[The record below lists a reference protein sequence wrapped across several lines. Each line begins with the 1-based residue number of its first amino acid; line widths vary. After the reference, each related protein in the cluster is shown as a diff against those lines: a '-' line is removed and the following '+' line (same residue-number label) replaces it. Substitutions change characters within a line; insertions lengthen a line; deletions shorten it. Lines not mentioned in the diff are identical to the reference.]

1 MSGRFDIVSP
11 EGLRVDGR
19 RPPELRRL
27 NCRTGVFAQAD
38 GSAYIEQGN
47 TKCLV
52 SVYGPR
58 EPAKRSG
65 QQEKG
70 PIINV
75 EYNVASFSSGERKQK
90 LKRDRRL
97 REVASVIKQTFEPI
111 ICYGQNVASRSEIDI
126 NIQILQV
133 DGGALHAAINA
144 TTLAM
149 IDAGVPMRD
158 FVCACS
164 AGIANNIPL
173 LDLNHIEESAD
184 VPTLTVG
191 LLPKSGKITLLSLEA
206 RLHLDKLQSVLELAS
221 NGAERMRDELD
232 ATIRKATREL
242 AKTAL

>member
-1 MSGRFDIVSP
+1 MSRFDIVSP

-27 NCRTGVFAQAD
+27 SCRTGVFAQAD

-52 SVYGPR
+52 AVYGPR
-58 EPAKRSG
+58 EPSKRLLT
-65 QQEKG
+65 EKG
-70 PIINV
+70 PTINV
-75 EYNVASFSSGERKQK
+75 EYNVASFSSGERKTK
-90 LKRDRRL
+90 MRKDRRL
-97 REVASVIKQTFEPI
+97 MEIASVIKQTFEPI
-111 ICYGQNVASRSEIDI
+111 ICYGQNVASRSEIDV
-126 NIQILQV
+126 NIQILQL

-164 AGIANNIPL
+164 AGWYKDTAL
-173 LDLNHIEESAD
+173 LDLNHLEESAD

-191 LLPKSGKITLLSLEA
+191 LLPKSGKVTLLSLES
-206 RLHLDKLQSVLELAS
+206 RLHLDKFQSVLELAS
-221 NGAERMRDELD
+221 QGCERMRDELD
-232 ATIRKATREL
+232 STIRKATQEL